1 MTLDNILTTII
12 SDYNL
17 SLKDLQAK
25 IEEYNNVIKIVLP
38 IPLVESERKL
48 LFDKMAPAIG
58 DKKLEFVYKPVA
70 RKVSSGIKGKSNIL
84 QVLAV
89 GSGKGGVGKSSVSV
103 NIAAALA
110 ADVVKVGLLDA
121 DVYGP
126 NVPHF
131 LGIDNPKVQ
140 VSEDGKSW
148 LPVQSYG
155 VKTMS
160 VGYLVDWSSPAPW
173 RGPMVCKG
181 FEQMFNQTM

>member
-1 MTLDNILTTII
+1 MVNHQ
-12 SDYNL
+12 Y
-17 SLKDLQAK
+17 
-25 IEEYNNVIKIVLP
+25 
-38 IPLVESERKL
+38 L
-48 LFDKMAPAIG
+48 L
-58 DKKLEFVYKPVA
+58 
-70 RKVSSGIKGKSNIL
+70 
-84 QVLAV
+84 
-89 GSGKGGVGKSSVSV
+89 

-110 ADVVKVGLLDA
+110 ADGVKVGLLDA

-173 RGPMVCKG
+173 RGPMASKV
-181 FEQMFNQTM
+181 FEQMFNQTMWELDLLILICLLVPVIWL